1 MFINVQTRLLRAVS
15 LLLEIFECS
24 PFNTVVFIYSFL
36 MTRKRCLNPGLNLT
50 SIGGTGLRRHLV
62 SSVYVAQAI
71 P

>member
-15 LLLEIFECS
+15 RLLEIFECS

-36 MTRKRCLNPGLNLT
+36 MTRKRCLNPGLN